1 MTYGA
6 NVGVAALSL
15 VNVLIVA
22 RALGPEGRG
31 EVVFLTTVAV
41 LTSALATLGVQQG
54 IVNLAS
60 ADPQLRRSLATNAL
74 VLAGVFGVIA
84 MVCVGALIA
93 VFPAV
98 GADSPTGLIWL
109 SLASIPVVVLGTYLQ
124 LLIQA
129 EYGFAF
135 TNAVWLLP
143 SVVNVAVNGL
153 LAALGV
159 LTVASAVATWVAGQ
173 AVATALLAWYVA
185 RRSAGFGR
193 LDLRLARRS
202 LSFGV
207 RSHVG
212 SVMSLGN
219 YRLDQWLLGSI
230 AGTRELGLYSVAVAW
245 SEALF
250 FLPTA
255 LAAVQR
261 PDLVRASPG
270 EAGRSAVAV
279 FRAAIL
285 VTIPIGVVMILLAP
299 VLCVTLF
306 GEDFRGSI
314 DDLRVLVPGAI
325 GIVALKLMANAI
337 TSRDRPGLAS
347 IGIGIAFAATI
358 VLDLI
363 LIPPYGGLGA
373 AIAST
378 VAYTI
383 GGVAMALLAARV
395 LGVGLG
401 AFVPRR
407 GDAVWLVDKG
417 RGMLHAVRSR
427 AA

>member
-1 MTYGA
+1 MTYGT

-15 VNVLIVA
+15 VNVLVVA
-22 RALGPEGRG
+22 RSLGPEGRG

-74 VLAGVFGVIA
+74 VLAGVLGVIA
-84 MVCVGALIA
+84 MVCVGAVIA
-93 VFPAV
+93 AFPAV

-153 LAALGV
+153 LAVLGV

-173 AVATALLAWYVA
+173 AAATALLAWYVA

-193 LDLRLARRS
+193 PDLRLARRS

-261 PDLVRASPG
+261 PDLVRASPD
-270 EAGRSAVAV
+270 EAGRSALAV

-378 VAYTI
+378 AAYTI
-383 GGVAMALLAARV
+383 GGIAMALLAARV

-407 GDAVWLVDKG
+407 GDAVWLVEKG
-417 RGMLHAVRSR
+417 RGMLHAARSR
-427 AA
+427 EA